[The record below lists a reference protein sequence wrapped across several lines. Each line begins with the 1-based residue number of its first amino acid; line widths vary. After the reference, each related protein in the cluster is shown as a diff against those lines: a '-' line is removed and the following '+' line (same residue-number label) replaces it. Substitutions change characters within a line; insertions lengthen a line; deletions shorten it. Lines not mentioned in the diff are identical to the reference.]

1 MLPCLHLLIN
11 ATPTNTFFE
20 PHNLPKEGAKVR
32 ILIGLEPFFYEKK
45 LKKSPIAVATKG
57 DGLFFQGHDVV
68 GHLPNAVAVADEDD
82 GFGAVAVAFE
92 VFDELEFGL
101 AVE

>member
-1 MLPCLHLLIN
+1 MSPCLHLLIN

-20 PHNLPKEGAKVR
+20 PHNLPKEGAKIR

-57 DGLFFQGHDVV
+57 DGYFSKVTMWSATCQTRLLWLTKMMVLVPRQ
-68 GHLPNAVAVADEDD
+68 
-82 GFGAVAVAFE
+82 
-92 VFDELEFGL
+92 
-101 AVE
+101 